1 MDKKK
6 TLQSNGHHYKPVQY
20 LQKLNASWRPVVDH
34 LQFDIQELFQTY
46 AVMLWQS
53 APLSI
58 II

>member
-20 LQKLNASWRPVVDH
+20 LQKLNASWRPVEDH

-46 AVMLWQS
+46 AVML
-53 APLSI
+53 
-58 II
+58 